1 MAKDSAWIG
10 DDDIQLYFVNN
21 EEEEEDVLESFR
33 RRSSQGVFSKEE
45 LNKSDNSENIDEDEG
60 FLCFKVALKH
70 HKAKSKTAR
79 PIFFIGCKDKTVFSD
94 VLEAVVPHVNADAST
109 SVFMTEDF
117 YGIRSKQTSASIFM
131 KYGTQFELHTGVH
144 LNRVGWHPKN

>member
-10 DDDIQLYFVNN
+10 NGDIQLYFVKN

-45 LNKSDNSENIDEDEG
+45 LNKSDNNGSVDQGGG
-60 FLCFKVALKH
+60 FLCFEVALKH
-70 HKAKSKTAR
+70 HKAKSNTAR
-79 PIFFIGCKDKTVFSD
+79 PIVFISCKDKTVFSD
-94 VLEAVVPHVNADAST
+94 VLETVAPHVNADAST

-131 KYGTQFELHTGVH
+131 KYGTKFELHTGVH
-144 LNRVGWHPKN
+144 LNRVGWHPRN